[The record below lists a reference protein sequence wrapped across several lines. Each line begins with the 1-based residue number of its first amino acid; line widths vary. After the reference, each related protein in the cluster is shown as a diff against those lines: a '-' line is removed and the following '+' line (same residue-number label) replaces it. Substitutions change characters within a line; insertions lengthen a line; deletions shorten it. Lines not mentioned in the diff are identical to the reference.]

1 MCEEPIKQ
9 FNIRVYGLI
18 LNEKKQV
25 LLSDEYVL
33 DQRMTKFPGGG
44 LQFGEGPAD
53 CIRRE
58 AREEFGQEIEIIA
71 HFYTT
76 HFFQKALFYPDHQL
90 ISIYY
95 RVRFPD
101 PVRFN
106 ISEIPFDFREM
117 INGSQSFRWADIATL
132 SEDELSFPVDRYV
145 LGLLKEDTLTG
156 WYWRH

>member
-1 MCEEPIKQ
+1 MNEGAIKH

-18 LNEKKQV
+18 LDEKNQI

-53 CIRRE
+53 CIKRE
-58 AREEFGQEIEIIA
+58 ALEEFGQEIEILE

-76 HFFQKALFYPDHQL
+76 HFFQKAMFYPDHQL

-95 RVRFPD
+95 RIRFSEPI
-101 PVRFN
+101 RFK
-106 ISEIPFDFREM
+106 ISTTPYDFPEK
-117 INGSQSFRWADIATL
+117 INGSQSFRWADIDML
-132 SEDELSFPVDRYV
+132 KEEELSFPVDRYV
-145 LGLLKEDTLTG
+145 LGLLKNQTP
-156 WYWRH
+156 